1 MALGPQAPAPG
12 SQVLLEFMEF
22 LQQSML
28 PELLLQCFCEDSCF
42 EINSMVEKFNFVS
55 PTLSYNKEPLTRKTE
70 LRATETFVNK
80 IISYVDPCKNH
91 DP

>member
-12 SQVLLEFMEF
+12 PQVLLEFMEF

-28 PELLLQCFCEDSCF
+28 PELLLHCFCEDSCF